1 MRREEELP
9 GKLGGLCGVLPEDR
23 WDQNLGVPNT
33 GVALGYCQSV
43 SWDMETRGGGAKK
56 RKKERKNFQLKIKS
70 RFLRLRRAENITV
83 KRMLQAWNRKHGFAR
98 SLEPFSPRVEHSAVF
113 QSGPL

>member
-1 MRREEELP
+1 MNGLWQSRSFRVSGYPVWPLGFWMPALPWVEWETSAGVVVQDMRREEELP

-56 RKKERKNFQLKIKS
+56 RKKERKNF
-70 RFLRLRRAENITV
+70 
-83 KRMLQAWNRKHGFAR
+83 
-98 SLEPFSPRVEHSAVF
+98 
-113 QSGPL
+113 